1 MSAFVPPP
9 IPKSN
14 VIPLPVRKR
23 RSLLAQVREF
33 LAQVRELL
41 GVIPAP
47 VYVLVLSGWAVFL
60 WWLLVLAERRTP

>member
-14 VIPLPVRKR
+14 VIRLPVRKR
-23 RSLLAQVREF
+23 RSVFAPLRSLLD
-33 LAQVRELL
+33 QVRELL

-47 VYVLVLSGWAVFL
+47 VYALVLFGWVVL
-60 WWLLVLAERRTP
+60 LGWLLALAERRTP